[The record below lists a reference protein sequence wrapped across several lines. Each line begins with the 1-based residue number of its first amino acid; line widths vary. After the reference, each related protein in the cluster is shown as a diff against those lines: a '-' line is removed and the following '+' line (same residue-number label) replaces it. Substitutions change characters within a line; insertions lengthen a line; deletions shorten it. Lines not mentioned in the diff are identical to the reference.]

1 MAETRDE
8 HNPKGWT
15 FSAFETY
22 VDNRFV
28 TSEEAVKTAMSAA
41 EKATIK
47 AETAAD
53 KRFDS
58 VNEFREAMKDQ
69 QNKFADKD
77 QSDFRLGALDKRL
90 NQLENA
96 QAATTAK
103 GQGVWL
109 IAVIVAQGLLI
120 GIALAAFFK
129 H

>member
-1 MAETRDE
+1 VAADE

-69 QNKFADKD
+69 QSKFADKD
-77 QSDFRLGALDKRL
+77 QSDFRLDALDKRL
-90 NQLENA
+90 GAMELALTASN
-96 QAATTAK
+96 AK

-109 IAVIVAQGLLI
+109 LAVIICQGLLI
-120 GIALAAFFK
+120 AIALAAYMK

>member
-1 MAETRDE
+1 MAVDE

-15 FSAFETY
+15 FAAFETY
-22 VDNRFV
+22 VEDRFRS
-28 TSEEAVKTAMSAA
+28 TKDATNIAMAA
-41 EKATIK
+41 SEKAILK

-69 QNKFADKD
+69 QSKFADKE

-90 NQLENA
+90 GSIETLM
-96 QAATTAK
+96 AATSAK

-109 IAVIVAQGLLI
+109 LAVIIGQGLLI
-120 GIALAAFFK
+120 VIAFAAYLK

>member
-1 MAETRDE
+1 MAAGDE

-69 QNKFADKD
+69 QSKFADKE
-77 QSDFRLGALDKRL
+77 QSDFRLGALDKRI
-90 NQLENA
+90 NA
-96 QAATTAK
+96 IELAASASDAK
-103 GQGVWL
+103 GKGVWL
-109 IAVIVAQGLLI
+109 LAVIIGQGLLI
-120 GIALAAFFK
+120 AIALAAYVK